1 MALRFPYCSNSCY
14 IFRPIGNHGDHPS
27 SLKHKQAA
35 IRCSSA
41 RSARR
46 PQNVPGEFY
55 VDHTCIDCD
64 VCRWMAPNSFTR
76 VESQSAVYNQ
86 PSTSTQRVAALQALL
101 SCPTASI
108 HTETPPADI
117 LQAHST
123 FPIPIHEDSLPGVY
137 HCGYHSKKSFAAAS
151 YFIKRPGGNILVD
164 SPRYSER
171 LAQNLQELGG
181 VDYFFLTHKDDV
193 ADHDRWQKRFNC
205 PRILHE
211 QEVTADTAGV
221 EIKLKG
227 KGPWD
232 FLGPDIDLLFFPGH
246 TEASVCLHLKPLK
259 VLFSGDSI
267 ANIPQ
272 GYLHVDPN
280 FNWYSVDIQM
290 ESIKT
295 LLPLDFL
302 WILPGHGR
310 RAKYNNVEEKNKAIN
325 DLLDSVYV
333 RVAPLPS
340 IEQNHL
346 QKASLHGMH
355 PLHSST
361 K

>member
-1 MALRFPYCSNSCY
+1 MALRFPHWSSNRLIVPNDS
-14 IFRPIGNHGDHPS
+14 HGKDAYYS
-27 SLKHKQAA
+27 KHKLAA
-35 IRCSSA
+35 IRCA
-41 RSARR
+41 SARR
-46 PQNVPGEFY
+46 PQNVTGEFY

-76 VESQSAVYNQ
+76 VEGQSAVYNQ
-86 PSTSTQRVAALQALL
+86 PSTSTRRVAALQALL

-108 HTETPPADI
+108 HTETPPKDI
-117 LQAHST
+117 SQVHST

-137 HCGYHSKKSFAAAS
+137 HCGYHSKKSYAATT
-151 YFIKRPGGNILVD
+151 YFIKRAGGNILVD
-164 SPRYSER
+164 SPRYTER
-171 LAQNLQELGG
+171 LAQNLEKLGG
-181 VDYFFLTHKDDV
+181 VDYMFLTHKDDV

-211 QEVTADTAGV
+211 QEVTSDTASV

-227 KGPWD
+227 EGSWN

-259 VLFSGDSI
+259 VLFSGDSM
-267 ANIPQ
+267 ANNSQ

-280 FNWYSVDIQM
+280 FNWFSVDIQM

-302 WILPGHGR
+302 WVLPGHGR

-325 DLLDSVYV
+325 SLLNRVYA
-333 RVAPLPS
+333 RA
-340 IEQNHL
+340 
-346 QKASLHGMH
+346 
-355 PLHSST
+355 
-361 K
+361 